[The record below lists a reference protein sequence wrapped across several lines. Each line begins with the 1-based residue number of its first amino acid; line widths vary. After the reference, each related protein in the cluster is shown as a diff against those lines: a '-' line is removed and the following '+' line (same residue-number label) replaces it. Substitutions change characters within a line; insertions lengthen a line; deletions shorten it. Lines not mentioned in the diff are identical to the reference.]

1 MEKRGDWGDTVV
13 KIYVE
18 GGGGLEQSCRKG
30 FRTFFEKAGFKG
42 KMPQIVACGSCQ
54 SAFERFCFALD
65 NGEKAFLLIDSEE
78 PVATNANPWSHLAQ
92 RKDNAWK
99 KPLNA
104 TDSQCHL
111 MVQEMENWFLADK
124 KALADFFGKGF
135 QSSALPTIENGVE
148 SISKKTVNE
157 SLKKA
162 TIVSSKGVYGKGAH
176 SFRLLEIIDP
186 VKVTQASPWAKR
198 LIDGLRGE
206 L

>member
-18 GGGGLEQSCRKG
+18 GGGGLEQR
-30 FRTFFEKAGFKG
+30 
-42 KMPQIVACGSCQ
+42 
-54 SAFERFCFALD
+54 
-65 NGEKAFLLIDSEE
+65 
-78 PVATNANPWSHLAQ
+78 
-92 RKDNAWK
+92 
-99 KPLNA
+99 
-104 TDSQCHL
+104 
-111 MVQEMENWFLADK
+111 
-124 KALADFFGKGF
+124 DFFGKGF